1 MRTLVL
7 ACLVLAASLSS
18 AHDVPVTPSTCT
30 FDQLQLGIA
39 GGGPSATVAP
49 PTAADAMRIAYT
61 VATATAQF
69 QQRIVAPRAFTIAGI
84 AGTIAVPQAFNARL
98 TTLGDLSA
106 DDVALEVVLGG
117 VAATVPVH
125 LTTAVVVAGS
135 GVEVGAPIGTDGR
148 FSLVGVAPAG
158 TLPAPLN
165 ASPTV
170 LRFGCQAN
178 PAPDLDQFALA
189 PTLTSFA
196 GMLSATRGKLRGTLA
211 GGVLTAA
218 SFTGGEAILHLDVAG
233 GGSATFEFPD
243 GFQAQGARLLVAQT
257 ADGARMTLRLGKG
270 RSPARLQADLPG
282 GQSAVPAG
290 STGSVQVE
298 AMLVAG
304 STTARGGRPFRAR
317 GGTLRA
323 GS

>member
-1 MRTLVL
+1 MRTLILV
-7 ACLVLAASLSS
+7 CLVLAARLSS

-30 FDQLQLGIA
+30 FDQVQLVGA
-39 GGGPSATVAP
+39 DGGPSATVAP
-49 PTAADAMRIAYT
+49 PTPADAMRIAYT
-61 VATATAQF
+61 VATSTAQF
-69 QQRIVAPRAFTIAGI
+69 QQRIVAPHAFSIAGV
-84 AGTIAVPQAFNARL
+84 AGTIAVPQAFNAQL
-98 TTLGDLSA
+98 TTGGDLSA
-106 DDVALEVVLGG
+106 DDVALDVVLGG

-135 GVEVGAPIGTDGR
+135 GVEAGAPIGTDGR

-178 PAPDLDQFALA
+178 PAPDVDQFALA
-189 PTLTSFA
+189 PTFTSFA

-211 GGVLTAA
+211 GGALTAT
-218 SFTGGEAILHLDVAG
+218 SFTGGEAILHLEVAG
-233 GGSATFEFPD
+233 GGRATFEFPD
-243 GFQAQGARLLVAQT
+243 GFRAQGARLLVAET

-270 RSPARLQADLPG
+270 RSPARLEADLPG
-282 GQSAVPAG
+282 QQSAVPPA
-290 STGSVQVE
+290 STGSVQVD
-298 AMLVAG
+298 ATLVAG
-304 STTARGGRPFRAR
+304 PVTARAGRPFRAR